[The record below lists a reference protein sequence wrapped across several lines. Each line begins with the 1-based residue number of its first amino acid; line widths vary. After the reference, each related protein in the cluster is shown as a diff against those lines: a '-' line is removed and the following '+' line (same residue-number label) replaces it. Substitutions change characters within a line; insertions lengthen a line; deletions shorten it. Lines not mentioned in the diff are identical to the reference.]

1 MLSYEL
7 DGSGPPLVLIHG
19 FGISFDIWREL
30 RPYLRDHFTL
40 ILTEM
45 PGIGRSLVPEEAMPY
60 LDFAVRELETLRA
73 SLGFERWSVLSYSS
87 GTRVAE
93 QYLQCHYER
102 VERAAFLCPAQTA
115 RHKALGFSAALRL
128 DRALPRRGEWVL
140 SGARIRFL
148 IDLLGLNFR
157 HPQLLSPW
165 FECITAQPM
174 AILKATLR
182 SIPAGGARTFDLPN
196 LPSLFV
202 WGSQDLI
209 MDRPRRLS
217 ARDRLIPAN
226 HSAPQTA
233 AREVAGVVLPFL
245 RS

>member
-1 MLSYEL
+1 MLNYEL

-19 FGISFDIWREL
+19 FGISFNIWREL

-45 PGIGRSLVPEEAMPY
+45 PGIGRSPAPDGAMPY
-60 LDFAVRELETLRA
+60 LDCAVEELDALRA
-73 SLGFERWSVLSYSS
+73 ALGFERWSVFAYSS

-93 QYLQCHYER
+93 QYLQCHYEH
-102 VERAAFLCPAQTA
+102 VERAVFLCPAQTA
-115 RHKALGFSAALRL
+115 RHKALSFSAALRL
-128 DRALPRRGEWVL
+128 DRAFPSLGDWIL
-140 SGARIRFL
+140 SGPRIRFL
-148 IDLLGLNFR
+148 INLLGLNFR
-157 HPQLLSPW
+157 HPQLLDPW
-165 FECITAQPM
+165 FDEITSQPVEV
-174 AILKATLR
+174 LKATLR
-182 SIPAGGARTFDLPN
+182 TMPEGGARTFDLPS

-217 ARDRLIPAN
+217 ARDRLIRAD

-233 AREVAGVVLPFL
+233 AQEVADTVLPFL